1 MDGTKLQANI
11 FSQILQSNTQARMQ
25 PLAIELTV
33 CFVCL
38 FVFAR
43 ALVLFHFNTGGS
55 ELNYDMDSIVMALG
69 RDIRA
74 KQVSQENRI

>member
-1 MDGTKLQANI
+1 MDGTKLQAKF
-11 FSQILQSNTQARMQ
+11 FSQILQSNAQARMQ

-69 RDIRA
+69 CDIGA